1 MVKQKNS
8 NKKRDLL
15 QLLLGFII
23 IVLINYIGSFSFYR
37 FDLTSEKRYSL
48 SEASK
53 EMVQKLDDV
62 LFIKIYLEGEF
73 PAGFKKLRNEFK
85 EMLDEFRAYSNG
97 NIEYEFINPSASPD
111 EKERNQIYKQLYES
125 GLRPT
130 DLSVKEED
138 GITNKIIWPGAIF
151 TYAGKEVPVN
161 ILKSQIGAHPE
172 TMINSSIESLE
183 YEIASAIHY
192 LINPELPKVAFIEG
206 HGELDKLETASLY
219 KSLKEYYNVDRVS
232 IDGKLSALTERIKT
246 EDGNYYVTNKF
257 ETIIIAKPTK
267 KFTEQ
272 DKFIIDQHLM
282 YGGKILWLVDPVFAS
297 MDSLQNADFS
307 MAIIQDLNL
316 DDQLFQYGVRINPN
330 LIQDLQAA
338 PIPIVTGMIG
348 NQPKTELF
356 PWYHFPLLMSTG
368 EHPITKNLNA
378 VKGEFVSSVD
388 TIQKPNL
395 KKTYLLQTSKYSKI
409 SNAPLRISLNVLR
422 FEPDMNQFQSG
433 PVPVAALIEGT
444 FTSVYKDRLTPKIL
458 NAKEIKFK
466 DTSKPTKIIV
476 VGDGDIA
483 KNYVKKST
491 NEYYTLGLDRF
502 TKQQYGNLDFLL
514 NCVNYLCDDSGLMA
528 IRSKKFKIRLLDQ
541 SALKTATFKWQFINT
556 VLPVLLIIL
565 FGIYFSIMRRK
576 KFSKK

>member
-1 MVKQKNS
+1 
-8 NKKRDLL
+8 
-15 QLLLGFII
+15 
-23 IVLINYIGSFSFYR
+23 
-37 FDLTSEKRYSL
+37 
-48 SEASK
+48 
-53 EMVQKLDDV
+53 
-62 LFIKIYLEGEF
+62 
-73 PAGFKKLRNEFK
+73 
-85 EMLDEFRAYSNG
+85 
-97 NIEYEFINPSASPD
+97 
-111 EKERNQIYKQLYES
+111 
-125 GLRPT
+125 
-130 DLSVKEED
+130 
-138 GITNKIIWPGAIF
+138 
-151 TYAGKEVPVN
+151 
-161 ILKSQIGAHPE
+161 
-172 TMINSSIESLE
+172 
-183 YEIASAIHY
+183 
-192 LINPELPKVAFIEG
+192 
-206 HGELDKLETASLY
+206 
-219 KSLKEYYNVDRVS
+219 
-232 IDGKLSALTERIKT
+232 
-246 EDGNYYVTNKF
+246 
-257 ETIIIAKPTK
+257 
-267 KFTEQ
+267 
-272 DKFIIDQHLM
+272 
-282 YGGKILWLVDPVFAS
+282 
-297 MDSLQNADFS
+297 
-307 MAIIQDLNL
+307 
-316 DDQLFQYGVRINPN
+316 

-368 EHPITKNLNA
+368 DHPITKNLNA